1 MKTQVWNKATRY
13 TARISGLLAL
23 AWGPFMLVPAYASW
37 LDSDFYCR
45 NYGCVVVHDGVSFDV
60 YDNYVFA
67 TGGSVPVGG
76 RMIPWTGNPFQGTG
90 EVNPVITDSITEGL
104 TTAPLEEQSI
114 MLGIDTNGDGTP
126 DLMPG
131 DLNNSGFLDA
141 GDTMDP
147 FNLTVA
153 TDLVA
158 ANTSAQRSFY
168 VSSTTDFYLTGQAIA
183 TGSGFGTVADLSGIS
198 LTYDVNR
205 SGTDAGMSY
214 GSNTRNGNYI
224 REIANVSSLAD
235 LSSGPVRLLEF
246 RNSIRLRDATLL
258 PTQSVRFDY
267 VYDFGNYDLS
277 MGRGDLQYEIE
288 FDFYNR

>member
-1 MKTQVWNKATRY
+1 
-13 TARISGLLAL
+13 
-23 AWGPFMLVPAYASW
+23 MLVPAYASW

-67 TGGSVPVGG
+67 TGGNVPVGG

-90 EVNPVITDSITEGL
+90 EVNPVITGSITEGL

>member
-60 YDNYVFA
+60 YDNYVFT
-67 TGGSVPVGG
+67 TGGNVPVGG

-90 EVNPVITDSITEGL
+90 EVNPVITGSITEGL

-168 VSSTTDFYLTGQAIA
+168 VSSTTDFYLTGQAIT
-183 TGSGFGTVADLSGIS
+183 TGSGFGTAADLAGIS
-198 LTYDVNR
+198 LTYDVSR

-235 LSSGPVRLLEF
+235 LSGGPVRLLEF
-246 RNSIRLRDATLL
+246 RNSIRFRDATLL